1 MPTSTNTITFYPL
14 GNADCCLIKLHTGA
28 LIAFDYA
35 DMNNPDDSED
45 KRMPLQRNFREDIGF
60 PDRKHVDVLAIT
72 HGDDD
77 HVRGISDTF
86 WLDHAK
92 KYQGDDR
99 IKINEMWVPAALI
112 VEEGSED
119 HTRIIR
125 AEARHRFLNKKG
137 IRVFSR
143 PEHLKEWLEGQ
154 GKNLDDYRHL
164 ITDAGQLVPDWTK
177 ENNAIEFFVHSPFAQ
192 HVDDGLLDRN
202 SNCLVMQAT
211 IRVDGR
217 DTRFL
222 ITADSISENWQRMVN
237 ITRYHKN
244 DGRLAWDLFKIPHHC
259 SYLSMAEEK
268 GEEKTEPTP
277 EFKWL
282 LEQGTERSVMVSSSW
297 EIPTLDT
304 DDNQPPHRQT
314 YNRYKETANDLDA
327 DLIVTM
333 ENPKLRPKRTVVTI
347 DGNGLTLSKQAVSAT
362 VAITSAHAPRVG

>member
-1 MPTSTNTITFYPL
+1 
-14 GNADCCLIKLHTGA
+14 
-28 LIAFDYA
+28 
-35 DMNNPDDSED
+35 
-45 KRMPLQRNFREDIGF
+45 
-60 PDRKHVDVLAIT
+60 
-72 HGDDD
+72 
-77 HVRGISDTF
+77 
-86 WLDHAK
+86 
-92 KYQGDDR
+92 
-99 IKINEMWVPAALI
+99 MWVPAALI
-112 VEEGSED
+112 VEEGSDD

-143 PEHLKEWLEGQ
+143 PEHLEEWLEGQ
-154 GKNLDDYRHL
+154 GENLDDYRHL
-164 ITDAGQLVPDWTK
+164 ITNAGQLVPNWTK

-211 IRVDGR
+211 LRVDGR

-222 ITADSISENWQRMVN
+222 ITADSISETWQRMVN

-268 GEEKTEPTP
+268 GEEKTDPTP

-297 EIPTLDT
+297 EIPALDT

-314 YNRYKETANDLDA
+314 YNRYKKTANDLDA

-333 ENPKLRPKRTVVTI
+333 ENPKLRPKRTVITV
-347 DGNGLTLSKQAVSAT
+347 DGHGLTLNKQAVSAT
-362 VAITSAHAPRVG
+362 VAITSAQAPRVG